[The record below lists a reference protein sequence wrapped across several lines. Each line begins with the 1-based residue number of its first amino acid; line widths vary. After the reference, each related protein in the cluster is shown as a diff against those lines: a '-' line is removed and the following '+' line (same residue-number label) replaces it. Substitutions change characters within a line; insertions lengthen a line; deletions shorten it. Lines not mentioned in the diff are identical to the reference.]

1 MGSTSW
7 CVFFSTHDTH
17 HDDMT
22 FWLPGCIVSPRW
34 VQRILQDWHL
44 PEIQVEVKKFGLTSK
59 KPELHELTF
68 VQILGLNFGWCYN
81 GCCSLMNWLCNDTWS
96 ISSMRLWFLIE
107 TDGIFGAMLN
117 MLVYQRIAPF
127 LVFLC
132 GTWLIIWDGCT
143 LEHGSVCN
151 SWRPNCW
158 PKTPQ
163 MKVRLLANPGWQIH
177 RNR

>member
-1 MGSTSW
+1 MGSSLL
-7 CVFFSTHDTH
+7 VFFFFEMTHI
-17 HDDMT
+17 MSFLT

-68 VQILGLNFGWCYN
+68 VQILDFWIVGWCYN
-81 GCCSLMNWLCNDTWS
+81 VGCSLVNWLYNDTWS

-107 TDGIFGAMLN
+107 TDGIFGAMS
-117 MLVYQRIAPF
+117 VYQRIASF
-127 LVFLC
+127 VVFLC

-158 PKTPQ
+158 PKTRQ
-163 MKVRLLANPGWQIH
+163 VKVHLLVDSGWHIH